1 MVSVEE
7 ELARRIRRGEEVVL
21 ATVIGTGGSPPSR
34 AGAKLLLSRSGL
46 LSGTLGCS
54 ELDAAALAEAPR
66 ALDGA
71 APHVSRYAHDLG
83 TVDVYLEPHAERP
96 TLVVAGATPV
106 AASILEGAGTVGFR
120 SVLVE
125 TRAERRRGRDWP
137 ADEVVES
144 LDTLPA
150 TLPEGGALF
159 GVVTDHDSPDV
170 VAVCAAL
177 LARGPRFL
185 GVMGSRRHSSPRL
198 EELRA
203 LGVPTAQVAAIRS
216 PVGLDLGARTPEEIA
231 LSILAGLVAVRRG
244 GRGGWLDP
252 GRAGGG
258 H

>member
-7 ELARRIRRGEEVVL
+7 ELARRIGRGEEVVL

-46 LSGTLGCS
+46 LAGTLGCS

-71 APHVSRYAHDLG
+71 SPHVSRYAHDLG
-83 TVDVYLEPHAERP
+83 TVDVHLDPYPERP

-106 AASILEGAGTVGFR
+106 AASILEGAAAVGFR
-120 SVLVE
+120 RVLVE
-125 TRAERRRGRDWP
+125 TRAERLRGRDWP
-137 ADEVVES
+137 AEAVVES

-150 TLPEGGALF
+150 TLPEGGSLF

-170 VAVCAAL
+170 VAVCATL

-185 GVMGSRRHSSPRL
+185 GVMGSRRHSSPHL

-203 LGVPTAQVAAIRS
+203 LGLPAARVAAIRS

-244 GRGGWLDP
+244 GRGGWLDQ